1 MRQNK
6 TVTCCLILGMFS
18 MLMACTSP
26 SGGQGVAFGEVSRV
40 TVVDTVEGSGAI
52 TPRHVA
58 SLTWQTSGTVG
69 KVYVKVGQMVK
80 GGDILASLS
89 PESLS
94 PSILQAQVD
103 LIEAQRKLEEVQHS
117 SSARAQAQLALAEAE
132 KAYEKAKANYDAL
145 SRPRASKDT
154 IEYYEAQYV
163 LAQKEVERAQWEY
176 DQTAGLSDSHPTRAA
191 AYSRLYNA
199 IQKRNQILATL
210 NWLTGKPTTTDQ
222 AITVA
227 EYEVAKAALEDAQ
240 REWERLKDGPD
251 PNDVAAAQA
260 AVQEAQNRVNAQHLI
275 APFDGEVIFVNNE
288 PGDVV
293 EAGTLGIELLDRSRL
308 YVMVSVDESKILQV
322 QVGDKATI
330 TIEALPDLVLTGK
343 VASINPLG
351 EVNQG
356 VLYFDVYV
364 QLDESDPRLLIG
376 ATADVTIQLDEP
388 QEALAVPATAIQ
400 SDSEGEYVYVLD
412 ENGNYRR
419 VNVVSGRILDD
430 DRVIIS
436 GDLNVG
442 DRVLLLQQ
450 TTVTTVSGGRS
461 EGPRPGGGFVI
472 GP

>member
-1 MRQNK
+1 MKLK
-6 TVTCCLILGMFS
+6 TITHYLLLSALPFMFA
-18 MLMACTSP
+18 ACTAP
-26 SGGQGVAFGEVSRV
+26 GDGQDIALGEVSRV

-69 KVYVKVGQMVK
+69 TIYVKVGQTVK
-80 GGDILASLS
+80 AGEILASLA

-94 PSILQAQVD
+94 PSIVQAQVD
-103 LIEAQRKLEEVQHS
+103 LMEAQRKLEEVQHS
-117 SSARAQAQLALAEAE
+117 SSARAQAQLALAEAQ
-132 KAYEKAKANYDAL
+132 KAYEKAKASYDAL

-210 NWLTGKPTTTDQ
+210 NWLTGKPTTTDE
-222 AITVA
+222 AIIVA

-260 AVQEAQNRVNAQHLI
+260 AVQEAQNRVNSQHLI
-275 APFDGEVIFVNNE
+275 APFDGEVIFISNE
-288 PGDVV
+288 PGDAV
-293 EAGTLGIELLDRSRL
+293 EAGSLGIELLDRSRL
-308 YVMVSVDESKILQV
+308 YVVVSVDESKILQV

-330 TIEALPDLVLTGK
+330 TLEALPDLVLPGE
-343 VASINPLG
+343 VVSINPLG

-364 QLDESDPRLLIG
+364 QFDESDPRLLIG
-376 ATADVTIQLDEP
+376 ATADVTIQLGEP
-388 QEALAVPATAIQ
+388 QEALAVPAAAVQ

-412 ENGNYRR
+412 ENGGYRR
-419 VNVVSGRILDD
+419 VNVVSGRILED
-430 DRVIIS
+430 DRVVVS
-436 GDLNVG
+436 GDLEVG
-442 DRVLLLQQ
+442 ARVLLVRQNTSTG
-450 TTVTTVSGGRS
+450 TTLGG
-461 EGPRPGGGFVI
+461 RPGGGFLAP